1 MRRRSSLATLSIFLS
16 VGLLSLLTLVPAAS
30 AQGNPD
36 IFVTPVPNAPFS
48 AVAEL
53 ERTVIRP
60 DGSSFTLRSIRQ
72 IWRDSRG
79 RIHNELR
86 AGVPASGADVSPLIR
101 VHLFDPQTRVSTWYD
116 PRTRVFWS
124 QTGSHPPATVPP
136 APRFGSAANQGLPQ
150 NDFTKQE
157 DLGIR
162 EMEGVSVHGIRET
175 QTIPAESSET
185 GKEVVIT
192 DEYWYSEDLRINLL
206 IKHTDPRSGTATLTV
221 TQISRTEPDSTFFE
235 VPEGYQPRSG
245 QAQ

>member
-16 VGLLSLLTLVPAAS
+16 VGLLSLLTFVPAAI

-36 IFVTPVPNAPFS
+36 VFVTPVPNAPFS

-60 DGSSFTLRSIRQ
+60 DGSSFSLKSIRQ
-72 IWRDSRG
+72 IGRDSRG

-86 AGVPASGADVSPLIR
+86 AGVPASGTDVSPLIR

-116 PRTRVFWS
+116 PRMRVFWS
-124 QTGSHPPATVPP
+124 LTGSHPPATVPP

-175 QTIPAESSET
+175 QTIPAESTGT

-235 VPEGYQPRSG
+235 VPEGYKPRSV
-245 QAQ
+245 Q